1 MEDIRDCSLM
11 PFFSA
16 YFSLGTLQMR
26 ISKKKSGK
34 KDIFQGNVCLAAL
47 IVEDRTRD
55 ACLKNGKQR

>member
-1 MEDIRDCSLM
+1 
-11 PFFSA
+11 
-16 YFSLGTLQMR
+16 MR

-47 IVEDRTRD
+47 IVEERMRD